1 MRPVCAAPLL
11 IMTTRPADA
20 ASSRGNRRSVRAN
33 GPRTLLP
40 NCSSNPSV
48 VVNRRGGAIT
58 PALFSS
64 MSTGTPSAS
73 MPSANDCTEA
83 RSARSRRRTSSTASG
98 CAARISSRAASPLA
112 TVRTASTTRAPAAAS
127 RSAASRPV
135 PLFAPVTAA
144 SRPVWSGTVYML
156 PPVKTIGLL
165 QGNRPAVCRQGTA
178 GPYDAPVT
186 FRRARTEEQREAR
199 RRAILGTAEA
209 MLAEMPVAA
218 LSLNELSRR
227 VGLAKSNVLRY
238 FETREAVLLE
248 LLDAAWR
255 EWLDG
260 LAAELRGS
268 APGAAVDER
277 GERVATAIARTLA
290 DRPTLCELASA
301 SSGVLER
308 NISVPAAATFKR
320 AALANTAALGNL
332 VREVLPEL
340 P

>member
-1 MRPVCAAPLL
+1 
-11 IMTTRPADA
+11 
-20 ASSRGNRRSVRAN
+20 
-33 GPRTLLP
+33 
-40 NCSSNPSV
+40 
-48 VVNRRGGAIT
+48 
-58 PALFSS
+58 
-64 MSTGTPSAS
+64 
-73 MPSANDCTEA
+73 
-83 RSARSRRRTSSTASG
+83 
-98 CAARISSRAASPLA
+98 
-112 TVRTASTTRAPAAAS
+112 
-127 RSAASRPV
+127 
-135 PLFAPVTAA
+135 
-144 SRPVWSGTVYML
+144 
-156 PPVKTIGLL
+156 
-165 QGNRPAVCRQGTA
+165 
-178 GPYDAPVT
+178 VT

-277 GERVATAIARTLA
+277 VERVATAIARTLA

-308 NISVPAAATFKR
+308 NISVPVAATFKR
-320 AALANTAALGNL
+320 AALANTDALGSL
-332 VREVLPEL
+332 VRGLVPEL
-340 P
+340 PEPAAQRFAGAAVLVAGSLWAATQPSAAMLAAYEADCALAAMRLDFSTGVRELLATLLTGFLARPGT